1 MASTGIRRRHA
12 DKHNS
17 ICTSLEVDWYWSSQF
32 PILLYFSTV
41 FSFDDRFQ
49 SFFIYPFTHVPY
61 VDSSVFRLSVLS
73 SVFVKGLLLC
83 TLSSWGRRRTWL
95 CTASHMQ
102 KIVYFLYHIN
112 SCSTKQLHKLVRQ
125 VIHPVYLFLLTSIY
139 PHTVKFSK
147 PFFFIYEQYISV
159 VSFGCCVCHFS
170 FHFLWDLVAYRHV
183 LFMEFSESFWRSYF
197 CCGTSLRHLWGDCLV
212 FASIKEERYYTKL
225 KYSFLCL

>member
-147 PFFFIYEQYISV
+147 PFFFDIWAIY
-159 VSFGCCVCHFS
+159 FS
-170 FHFLWDLVAYRHV
+170 CLVRMLRMS
-183 LFMEFSESFWRSYF
+183 LFFPF
-197 CCGTSLRHLWGDCLV
+197 SLRPRRLPTCSIYGILRILLEIIFLLWHVSSPFVRRLSSVCFHKGGAILH
-212 FASIKEERYYTKL
+212 KT
-225 KYSFLCL
+225 